1 MRCAHRRNAAPPDFH
16 QVYERLRHGIA
27 HAHHHHKHEDL
38 QCGRKNNVPHD
49 RHEQAVTACQMTE
62 RNAHIE
68 EQRHARNAEDSQH
81 EQLQFKQ
88 EFLTAVRQ
96 QIGQTGK
103 SLPHLIHRQN
113 HLIRKNEDADECRQT
128 AQTNHH
134 HRDNGFTE
142 QMLRHRDRQGEH
154 EVALTAEQVFVEPL
168 DENDSRY
175 HKCRHHHA
183 HIQHGAD
190 GGQHEIQ

>member
-1 MRCAHRRNAAPPDFH
+1 M
-16 QVYERLRHGIA
+16 
-27 HAHHHHKHEDL
+27 
-38 QCGRKNNVPHD
+38 
-49 RHEQAVTACQMTE
+49 
-62 RNAHIE
+62 
-68 EQRHARNAEDSQH
+68 
-81 EQLQFKQ
+81 
-88 EFLTAVRQ
+88 RQ

-134 HRDNGFTE
+134 HRDDSLAE
-142 QMLRHRDRQGEH
+142 QVLRNRDRQGEH
-154 EVALTAEQVFVEPL
+154 EVALTAEQVFVKTL
-168 DENDSRY
+168 DEDDRRY

-190 GGQHEIQ
+190 GRQHKAERAVLRDTVQQVCDERHENQHAVQRQTGPRAGFPLIFQQL